1 MSITVVNINTVFIF
15 LDNLITFY
23 IITCNGN
30 IFKFNH
36 IFLMVIYVVNCIL
49 VIVGTVVGAGFASGK
64 EIFTFF
70 NVYGFYGLLGLILSI
85 SFMGIIIYKA
95 LKIIVTYDISSY
107 SSLIN
112 TIVPKFPFID
122 TVFCYIINLFLF
134 ISFIVMVAGFS
145 AYFAQEFCLPI
156 IFGAIIIGILS
167 FFTFLNSING
177 IIKINK
183 IFIPCLFFMIILLGL
198 NNINCFICFKF
209 SYCLTK
215 FNWFLS
221 CLLYSSYN
229 LIVIFPILIGLK
241 KYISNIKQAK
251 LIAILSCLCLLS
263 VAIILFFLINFYFPQ
278 IMNLDL
284 PTVFIA
290 STLGNIYKY
299 ICGFAI
305 LGAIFT
311 TAISSGYG
319 FLTNLNITNRKVYIS
334 VAIFMCV
341 ISILLSNL
349 GFSNLLNML
358 YPILGFVRIS
368 ADNFCFIFC
377 EKILKYFLF
386 IDINM

>member
-1 MSITVVNINTVFIF
+1 MSIAIVNINIIFIF
-15 LDNLITFY
+15 LDNLITVY
-23 IITCNGN
+23 IISLNGKF
-30 IFKFNH
+30 FKFNH
-36 IFLMVIYVVNCIL
+36 IFLMVINVINCIF

-70 NVYGFYGLLGLILSI
+70 NVYGFYGLLGLLLSI
-85 SFMGIIIYKA
+85 SIMGIIIYKT
-95 LKIIVTYDISSY
+95 LKIIVTYDINSY

-122 TVFCYIINLFLF
+122 TVFCYIINLFLL

-156 IFGAIIIGILS
+156 IFGAIIIATLS

-177 IIKINK
+177 IIKINEF
-183 IFIPCLFFMIILLGL
+183 FIPCLFFMILLLGF
-198 NNINCFICFKF
+198 NNINSFTCFDF
-209 SYCLTK
+209 SCCITR
-215 FNWFLS
+215 FNWFIS

-241 KYISNIKQAK
+241 KYIKNLKQAK

-263 VAIILFFLINFYFPQ
+263 VAIILFFLINFYFAQ
-278 IMNLDL
+278 IINLDL

-319 FLTNLNITNRKVYIS
+319 FLNNLNITNRKLYIT
-334 VAIFMCV
+334 VAIFICIV
-341 ISILLSNL
+341 SIFLSNL

-358 YPILGFVRIS
+358 YPILGFVRIC